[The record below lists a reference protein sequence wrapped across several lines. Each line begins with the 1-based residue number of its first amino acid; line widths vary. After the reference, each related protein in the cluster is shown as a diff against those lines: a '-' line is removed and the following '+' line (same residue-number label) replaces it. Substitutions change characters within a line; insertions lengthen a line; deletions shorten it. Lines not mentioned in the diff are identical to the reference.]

1 MVKIHTET
9 SILLDKRSWEEK
21 NNYVP
26 TTAAISMV
34 REKKQPW
41 RENLNLG
48 KILIELQKTIEDF
61 KTPKQ
66 KKVDWNSPILTNR
79 RPANG
84 KRECYF
90 CKKIAHIAQ
99 FCYDNPQSPNF
110 KLNQWNGTTRFQQG
124 NPNKGLQVNN
134 LQENVYYKEA
144 PHQQPQSAFQDDLH
158 LNNLAFQNQELNV
171 NIPCLTLKTSK
182 LITETVQCG
191 EMVVKAVVD
200 TRQDLP

>member
-41 RENLNLG
+41 RENLNLE

-66 KKVDWNSPILTNR
+66 KKVDWNSPIVTNLR
-79 RPANG
+79 LANG
-84 KRECYF
+84 NVIF
-90 CKKIAHIAQ
+90 VKKLAISLDFVMTIH
-99 FCYDNPQSPNF
+99 NF
-110 KLNQWNGTTRFQQG
+110 QISN
-124 NPNKGLQVNN
+124 
-134 LQENVYYKEA
+134 
-144 PHQQPQSAFQDDLH
+144 
-158 LNNLAFQNQELNV
+158 
-171 NIPCLTLKTSK
+171 
-182 LITETVQCG
+182 
-191 EMVVKAVVD
+191 
-200 TRQDLP
+200 